1 MKSTHKKPSFVKILG
16 RTSCNFLAMLPLL
29 VGIIGLVGL
38 FQELVSA
45 ETLATLFHGNGLS
58 DTFVGTF
65 IGSVAAGNPVV
76 SYILGGGLLQQGVSL
91 YAVTAFILSWV
102 TMGVVQLPAEVECF
116 GGRFTLYRNILAF
129 FFTILV
135 AVLTTLTVQ
144 VLQ

>member
-1 MKSTHKKPSFVKILG
+1 MSRQKPSFARILG
-16 RTSCNFLAMLPLL
+16 RTSRNFLAMLPLI

-38 FQELVSA
+38 FQQLVSP
-45 ETLATLFHGNGLS
+45 EKLATLFRGNVFS
-58 DTFVGTF
+58 DTFIGTC

-91 YAVTAFILSWV
+91 YAVSAFILSWV
-102 TMGVVQLPAEVECF
+102 TMGVVQLPAEIECF

-129 FFTILV
+129 IFTLLV
-135 AVLTTLTVQ
+135 AVFTTFTVQ